1 VAGPRQTPVVDQ
13 RRVDLVHA
21 HGLRAGWLASLV
33 PRRRPLVV
41 TVHNIVLDGVAGRSA
56 GVLRQAAAVLPRRVD
71 AVIATSAE
79 VAAALAAG
87 SAKVTVIP
95 PVGPVPTPRR
105 SRATVRTELGV
116 APDTPL
122 VVAAGRLHLQ
132 KGFDTLL
139 DAVPGLAA
147 SVPGVRVV
155 VVGEGPD
162 GHRLR
167 RRVIDENLYRTIS
180 FAGASPNAADELAAS
195 DVVAITSIWESGP
208 LVLLEAMEL
217 GQPVVTTPVGV
228 APQLVA
234 DGVTGRVV
242 PIGDARALAGALA
255 SLLTDRGAAAELA
268 AAGEAAVVK
277 WLDRDALVDEV
288 VDVYERVLSQ

>member
-1 VAGPRQTPVVDQ
+1 VVDQ
-13 RRVDLVHA
+13 RGVDLVHA

-56 GVLRQAAAVLPRRVD
+56 GVLRQTAAVLPRRVD

-79 VAAALAAG
+79 VAAAIGG
-87 SAKVTVIP
+87 SSAEVAVIP
-95 PVGPVPTPRR
+95 PIGPVPTPRR
-105 SRATVRTELGV
+105 STATVRAELGV
-116 APDTPL
+116 APETPL
-122 VVAAGRLHLQ
+122 VVAAARLHPQ
-132 KGFDTLL
+132 KGLDTLL
-139 DAVPGLAA
+139 DAGPALATA
-147 SVPGVRVV
+147 VPGVRVV

-167 RRVIDENLYRTIS
+167 RRVIDEDLYRTIS
-180 FAGASPNAADELAAS
+180 FAGPSTNAADELGAA

-217 GQPVVTTPVGV
+217 GRPVVTTPVGV

-242 PIGDARALAGALA
+242 PVGDAAALARALA
-255 SLLTDRGAAAELA
+255 SVLTDP
-268 AAGEAAVVK
+268 EAATRLAVAGRDAVLG

-288 VDVYERVLSQ
+288 VAVYERVLERR